1 MRDLKKMY
9 EEAREKEREKR
20 IGQGYVI
27 TNEIT
32 GKKYCEKGGFFLC
45 GFIGLGFRCKGKNFE
60 LRKEL
65 IKQGYKISDYYYG
78 GKCISFGYE
87 NGGYELGLVAISK
100 VIEYLNSFG
109 YNTYSLC
116 IID

>member
-45 GFIGLGFRCKGKNFE
+45 GFIG
-60 LRKEL
+60 KEL

-100 VIEYLNSFG
+100 VIEYLNSLE